1 MNRLS
6 ELKELNEMAEQAWV
20 KEWMSDRL
28 GDGEG
33 DSPSGN
39 RDKRNADAIQNRTQI
54 TLF

>member
-6 ELKELNEMAEQAWV
+6 ELKELKEMAEQAWV

-39 RDKRNADAIQNRTQI
+39 RDKRNADAIQHRTQI